1 MVKHSVANKIIY
13 RLEKHKK
20 TGYSR
25 IVRSRQQGVG
35 ILWSVCPGLSR
46 RVEIRGGG

>member
-13 RLEKHKK
+13 RLEKK